1 MHLSCDI
8 ESAPP
13 PEPPPP
19 IPKIATERA
28 EIMKAS

>member
-8 ESAPP
+8 DSAPP

-28 EIMKAS
+28 EIMEAS